1 MAKKIVDNV
10 NEDVAPKAASKDIVE
25 IPKDVL
31 EKLLKGVEELDS
43 LKGKIKDLEGAA
55 DINRLSRIQEA
66 RNSGKLVKKAGI
78 RVYNDKHVLGW
89 KTLKNDSYY
98 DSSLGKIIEDQV
110 IQLFL
115 DDGEGKEPVMS
126 DPIRQLD
133 FGRITKKDE
142 GEVIKES
149 KDENGAVSFSVRLPS
164 GRVFE
169 LPIVFLN

>member
-1 MAKKIVDNV
+1 MAKTKADNV
-10 NEDVAPKAASKDIVE
+10 QAEGEQVVPKKEIVE

-55 DINRLSRIQEA
+55 DINRLTRIQEA

-89 KTLKNDSYY
+89 KTLKNDSYF
-98 DSSLGKIIEDQV
+98 DSSVGRIVEDQI

-115 DDGEGKEPVMS
+115 DEGEGKDPSMS

-149 KDENGAVSFSVRLPS
+149 KDENGSISFSVRLGN
-164 GRVFE
+164 GRVFD